1 MKQSRKNAGMTLVEL
16 MMATALAAIVMVP
29 IGTLIV
35 TSLREPMIQ
44 QELFFKEASI
54 QESVHLLREK
64 IRNAAITNITLIHG
78 ENGDGIQFN
87 QGHGETSSIYKNGPA
102 LILDRNDSSIALI
115 ERGVEEFSITT
126 SSNLYRITLAV
137 SPLPDQAA
145 IPYTLICSQRN

>member
-64 IRNAAITNITLIHG
+64 IRNAAITNITLIH
-78 ENGDGIQFN
+78 
-87 QGHGETSSIYKNGPA
+87 
-102 LILDRNDSSIALI
+102 
-115 ERGVEEFSITT
+115 
-126 SSNLYRITLAV
+126 
-137 SPLPDQAA
+137 
-145 IPYTLICSQRN
+145 